1 MPLPPLIRDLAVIL
15 GVAGASS
22 WLFGRIRQP
31 VVMGYILAGMIVGPH
46 LLTHPLVKDLPNI
59 HVWAE
64 LGVIF
69 LMFSIGLEFSFRKLV
84 KVGLSSTITA
94 VIEISTMLALG
105 ITAGRLLGWNWIESI
120 FLGAMISI
128 SSTTIIAKSLEELG
142 LKTRRFSESI
152 FAILVVEDLVAVV
165 LIVALTGIAASQ
177 AVSGI
182 ALITTAGR
190 MLIIMGSW
198 IVTGY
203 FVVPRL
209 IRHVAKSG
217 NDEVLAILSLGLCLL
232 LAVFAS
238 HLGYSAVL
246 GAFIM
251 GSVIAESPESRRI
264 TELLRPVRDL
274 FVAIFFVSVGMLIDP
289 SVMHHN
295 AGSIALI
302 ALITIA
308 GKITANTLASLAT
321 GQSLRTSV
329 QVGFGLAQIGEFS
342 FIIAG
347 LALALG
353 AARNS
358 IYSIAVGV
366 SLITVLINPNLIKVS
381 HRIAGWLEERLP
393 ARALDFLVRYGA
405 WMEERR
411 ADTAMRLDIYRR
423 SARWILNA
431 LISGVI
437 FILVAEVLMPRIPP
451 GWMNTYFRS
460 ITGMLIASALAL
472 PFVLAMFSA
481 FSRFALGQCND
492 DSNNVAPGGVAVLVS
507 RLFTVFWLA
516 FLSAKFFPAKIAFV
530 IALFSM
536 AVLIAFFYKRI
547 EASYCWFEK
556 RFIATFDQPKH
567 STFRP
572 REMIHQLT
580 PWDAHL
586 TRLKVHPNAP
596 VAGKRIID
604 AALRSVF
611 GINIVVIQRGQSIIV
626 APKAEEHLFPKDE
639 LLVLGTDEA
648 IEKVRRH
655 IESPSGPTDIH
666 SDLTGYELKQIKLP
680 DNTPLGSKSIRTAGL
695 REHFGVTVVGIQS
708 GEHRIINP
716 GPDYVFQRGN
726 ILWLVGES
734 ASIDKLGEYAS
745 GLANKTTAR

>member
-1 MPLPPLIRDLAVIL
+1 MHLPPLIRDLAVIL

-530 IALFSM
+530 
-536 AVLIAFFYKRI
+536 
-547 EASYCWFEK
+547 
-556 RFIATFDQPKH
+556 
-567 STFRP
+567 
-572 REMIHQLT
+572 
-580 PWDAHL
+580 
-586 TRLKVHPNAP
+586 
-596 VAGKRIID
+596 
-604 AALRSVF
+604 
-611 GINIVVIQRGQSIIV
+611 
-626 APKAEEHLFPKDE
+626 
-639 LLVLGTDEA
+639 
-648 IEKVRRH
+648 
-655 IESPSGPTDIH
+655 
-666 SDLTGYELKQIKLP
+666 
-680 DNTPLGSKSIRTAGL
+680 
-695 REHFGVTVVGIQS
+695 
-708 GEHRIINP
+708 
-716 GPDYVFQRGN
+716 
-726 ILWLVGES
+726 
-734 ASIDKLGEYAS
+734 
-745 GLANKTTAR
+745 